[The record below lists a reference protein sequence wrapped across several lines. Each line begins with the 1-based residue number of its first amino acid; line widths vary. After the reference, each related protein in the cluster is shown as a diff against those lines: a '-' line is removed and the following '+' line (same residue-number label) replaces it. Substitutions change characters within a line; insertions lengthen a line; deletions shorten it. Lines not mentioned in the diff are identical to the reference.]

1 MPAARASAGV
11 LPLTIRALIHEGVDD
26 WVEAIPLVELCV
38 NNAVADSTEV
48 SPTAFT
54 YG

>member
-1 MPAARASAGV
+1 MGRLCRETTV
-11 LPLTIRALIHEGVDD
+11 RALIHEGVDD
-26 WVEAIPLVELCV
+26 WVEAIPLIELCV
-38 NNAVADSTEV
+38 NNTVADSTGV